1 MGKHTKRNNIVIL
14 AILFE
19 LDRIVAFVT
28 VKDKKTF
35 STLSTRFNMLIKVL
49 DLFQT

>member
-1 MGKHTKRNNIVIL
+1 MGRHIKRNNVVIL

-19 LDRIVAFVT
+19 LNRIVAFVT

-35 STLSTRFNMLIKVL
+35 GTFSTRPSMLVKVL
-49 DLFQT
+49 DSFQT